1 MVFQAKKHP
10 MTVGLSFKMTS
21 DINPYLIVFLTPFV
35 LIIVTYFF
43 YKKIWVKKVNLWD
56 DISDDDICTDNK
68 DVIVI
73 AELKPYSHF
82 KKRLNRSDYQIFSLE
97 LIDITQ
103 AERRFVNR
111 FGGIESYNQWLQ
123 NQVEINRW
131 PLDIKEDFT
140 YSIGLEKFKNL

>member
-1 MVFQAKKHP
+1 
-10 MTVGLSFKMTS
+10 MTS

-56 DISDDDICTDNK
+56 DVSDDDICTDNK

-97 LIDITQ
+97 L
-103 AERRFVNR
+103 
-111 FGGIESYNQWLQ
+111 
-123 NQVEINRW
+123 
-131 PLDIKEDFT
+131 LDI
-140 YSIGLEKFKNL
+140 